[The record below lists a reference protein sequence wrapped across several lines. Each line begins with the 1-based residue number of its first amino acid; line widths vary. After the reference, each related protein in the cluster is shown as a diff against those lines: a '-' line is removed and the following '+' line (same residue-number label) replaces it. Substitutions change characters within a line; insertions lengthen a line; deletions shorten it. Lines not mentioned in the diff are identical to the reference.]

1 MQEHQIEVSLGIKVE
16 PVENVYRANDFKS
29 LNEINRIIRIF
40 EINNSQ
46 NMKHKVFA
54 LEMLSSLKALA
65 SIN

>member
-40 EINNSQ
+40 EIKNSQ
-46 NMKHKVFA
+46 QMKHKIFA
-54 LEMLSSLKALA
+54 L
-65 SIN
+65 